1 MRNLRPWFG
10 EDIAAV
16 IRSVLF
22 ATRESESQ
30 EYQRGFL
37 ACAIAIC
44 LAIGIGI
51 DDMHLPTRRAADDG

>member
-1 MRNLRPWFG
+1 MRNLRPWFA

-16 IRSVLF
+16 IKSVLF
-22 ATRESESQ
+22 ATRESESA

-44 LAIGIGI
+44 MAVGI
-51 DDMHLPTRRAADDG
+51 DIKSVIRQ

>member
-1 MRNLRPWFG
+1 MKNLRPWFG

-16 IRSVLF
+16 IKSVLF
-22 ATRESESQ
+22 ATRESESK

-44 LAIGIGI
+44 MAIGIEI
-51 DDMHLPTRRAADDG
+51 NDVRLPTKREPDKN